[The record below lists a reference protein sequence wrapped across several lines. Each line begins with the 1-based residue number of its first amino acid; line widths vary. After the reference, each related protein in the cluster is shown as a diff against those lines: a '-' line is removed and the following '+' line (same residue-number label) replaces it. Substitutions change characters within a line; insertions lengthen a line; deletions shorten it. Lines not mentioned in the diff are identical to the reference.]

1 MNKYNTLEYSVVFY
15 NQRNKELANVK
26 YSIVFFPVSGAR
38 ETFTDVTNEKG
49 RTKPIL
55 LTQNGRLHIFVE
67 GHETI
72 FSPRKIIKPVLATG
86 DSVVEIKETK
96 LEQNLK
102 FITKQQYEL
111 KQQASKKNLEE
122 IKQRASESKVKTG
135 GFFNYSQIAPP
146 ISPSSTFKKNLD
158 ESFNLSYEEYKKR
171 NTYLIKKTKY
181 LKLKTYAMYRFV
193 DSKGKGISIIQ
204 YQILGQGQD
213 EPIVNLKPAKVDE
226 KGFTKLAETH
236 LKTKVRYR
244 LGSTVKES
252 EWLEP
257 ITCVDKQ
264 VIHPIVFPL
273 TTGTTNPNP
282 DNKVSLGASQKPP
295 IVINPRN
302 NEVLVL
308 PPAVYAEFDRQTKI
322 LSEAVKKVHESNA
335 ELTRAI
341 QDRKLDEIKELE
353 SRLNINQ
360 EKAIEKING
369 EFQQYSEL
377 KEVWVVESTG
387 KTNQSASK
395 YNLKRRYL
403 KVTEYE
409 ELKRQRRNNEIRAD
423 IIDLSATQYTP
434 QRHAQIQ
441 SSFEKLGQQLL
452 TAKGSIGSEEKAVYN
467 LIGGLGGEIAKE
479 YKNSHDINVST
490 EAQWMRMVAGAS
502 GEGMISASSKGVTMK
517 LGGDAST
524 KWTLFEGVKEWRKF
538 YPCES
543 GWKLELE
550 NYDLGTIRFLIGAEL
565 AGFSG
570 ANLGISGN
578 LSVDITHQGTTQM
591 LTAMVRQP
599 ERSMSQMFDRQG
611 KPMFQPAQGSL
622 KMIAA
627 NQENAKN
634 QANAGIKA
642 FAGVQVQGKLKGG
655 VEWFKPNNDKGGE
668 GEFVSIAAAALGG
681 GVSMGAGAEGQF
693 QIGYDE
699 LSGNFKIL
707 VAAHL
712 CWGVGA
718 KGVAEFTVGSE
729 HILNYLGFI
738 KLQLL
743 QAGFRTLIYIHAQ
756 AFSLMAQVLA
766 YCIGENHPVTE
777 GVQILANEYINWVNR
792 LDIDQ
797 GRLKTANNINSAK
810 GREEL
815 IYATPETKG
824 ILLYAVT
831 HWSSRTAPI
840 FDIYVS
846 FSEREVQ
853 FFPARKTAVI
863 NILKTCVTTAEWQN
877 TIQHIHPQGT
887 KLNFAQFG
895 KVEGDLIRFLNYGS
909 DNKYAEDIIRC
920 INSGIEYEGQNI
932 NQWLKDYLKYR
943 KGAKAV
949 NGTSWNYM
957 LVQNQDDN
965 RFKQFEMQQGMSIGF
980 DEQPLMASN
989 LEILAPFD
997 QDELDPT
1004 VYQA

>member
-1 MNKYNTLEYSVVFY
+1 MDRYNTLEFSIIFY
-15 NQRNKELANVK
+15 NQRNKGLGNVK
-26 YSIVFFPVSGAR
+26 YKLVFISTSGNQQIFA
-38 ETFTDVTNEKG
+38 DITNDKG

-55 LTQNGRLHIFVE
+55 LTQNGKLQIFVE
-67 GHETI
+67 GYETI
-72 FSPRKIIKPVLATG
+72 FSQKKLIKPKLASG
-86 DSVVEIKETK
+86 DNIIEIKEKK

-102 FITKQQYEL
+102 FITKQQYDI
-111 KQQASKKNLEE
+111 KQQVAKKNLEE
-122 IKQRASESKVKTG
+122 LKKIAAINSKSKIG
-135 GFFNYSQIAPP
+135 NFYNYSKITPP
-146 ISPSSTFKKNLD
+146 ISPTVKKNLE
-158 ESFNLSYEEYKKR
+158 ESQNLSYEEYKKR
-171 NTYLIKKTKY
+171 NTHLIKKSEY
-181 LKLKTYAMYRFV
+181 LKFKTYVMYRFV
-193 DSKGKGISIIQ
+193 DNKGNGIPIID
-204 YQILGQGQD
+204 YQIFGQGKN
-213 EPIVNLKPAKVDE
+213 EPIVNMKPAKVDG
-226 KGFTKLAETH
+226 KGFTQLAETH
-236 LKTKVRYR
+236 LKTQVKYR

-252 EWLEP
+252 EWFEP

-264 VIHPIVFPL
+264 LINKIIFPL
-273 TTGTTNPNP
+273 TTGITNTDPN
-282 DNKVSLGASQKPP
+282 NKVGLGASQKPP
-295 IVINPRN
+295 IVINPHT

-308 PPAVYAEFDRQTKI
+308 PPAVYAEFDRKTQI
-322 LSEAVKKVHESNA
+322 LSDAVKKVHQSNA

-341 QDRKLDEIKELE
+341 QDRKLEEIKELE

-369 EFQQYSEL
+369 EFQQYGEL

-387 KTNQSASK
+387 KVNQSASK

-409 ELKRQRRNNEIRAD
+409 ELKRQRRNNEVRAD
-423 IIDLSATQYTP
+423 IVDPYATQYTP

-479 YKNSHDINVST
+479 YKDSRDINVST

-538 YPCES
+538 FPCES
-543 GWKLELE
+543 GWKLEYD

-591 LTAMVRQP
+591 LKAMVRKP

-622 KMIAA
+622 NMIAA

-634 QANAGIKA
+634 QANAGIKV
-642 FAGVQVQGKLKGG
+642 FAGAQVQGKLKGG
-655 VEWFKPNNDKGGE
+655 IEWFKPNNDKGGE
-668 GEFVSIAAAALGG
+668 GEFVSIASVAGGG
-681 GVSMGAGAEGQF
+681 GVSLGAGAEGQY

-699 LSGNFKIL
+699 GSGNFKIL

-712 CWGVGA
+712 CWGIGA

-743 QAGFRTLIYIHAQ
+743 QASFRTLVYIHGE
-756 AFSLMAQVLA
+756 AFSLMARVLA
-766 YCIGENHPVTE
+766 YCIGENYPLTQN
-777 GVQILANEYINWVNR
+777 VQEIADAYDVWLKR
-792 LDIDQ
+792 LNKDHE
-797 GRLKTANNINSAK
+797 RLKTANNINSAK

-831 HWSSRTAPI
+831 HWSDRTAPI

-846 FSEREVQ
+846 FSEREVEL
-853 FFPARKTAVI
+853 FPARKTAVI

-877 TIQHIHPQGT
+877 TIQHIHPKAK
-887 KLNFAQFG
+887 KLNPSEFG
-895 KVEGDLIRFLNYGS
+895 KVEGDLIRFLNYG
-909 DNKYAEDIIRC
+909 DDDKYAEDLIRC
-920 INSGIEYEGQNI
+920 INSGIEYVGQNI
-932 NQWLKDYLKYR
+932 NKWLKDYLKYR

-949 NGTSWNYM
+949 TGTSWNYM
-957 LVQNQDDN
+957 LVQSQDDN
-965 RFKQFEMQQGMSIGF
+965 RFRQFELQQGIQMGF
-980 DEQPLMASN
+980 EEQSLMASN
-989 LEILAPFD
+989 LEILAPFE
-997 QDELDPT
+997 QNELKPT
-1004 VYQA
+1004 VYHV